1 MNHLKEQ
8 DFAMSKEQYQMLMG
22 TYTAGNYPKQYVDE
36 AASQLHKVS
45 VVLAQYKEDVDDE
58 KLVNNLMA
66 VDIQN
71 MIKKYTR
78 YAEISKCTTVKL
90 LCSIIIIDLEKTL
103 RNQNFDLK
111 QLL

>member
-1 MNHLKEQ
+1 MNRLKEA
-8 DFAMSKEQYQMLMG
+8 DYALSANQYEMLMG
-22 TYTAGNYPKQYVDE
+22 GYKAGNYPKEYVDE
-36 AASQLHKVS
+36 AASQIHKLS
-45 VVLAQYKEDVDDE
+45 VALAQYKEDAGDE
-58 KLVNNLMA
+58 ALVNNLMA

-78 YAEISKCTTVKL
+78 YAEITKCTTVKL